1 MEAVYAR
8 RLNSDVD
15 AYVDAVFVGK
25 DVTTDDTGM
34 QSELQIDPNSWDEKF
49 RAQLIKTLVNIFFQ
63 FQTLISE
70 KQQFFVEIFF
80 QQKISGIWI

>member
-25 DVTTDDTGM
+25 DITTDDTGI
-34 QSELQIDPNSWDEKF
+34 QSEVQVSPNIWDEKV
-49 RAQLIKTLVNIFFQ
+49 RSRFFKRSDV
-63 FQTLISE
+63 IS
-70 KQQFFVEIFF
+70 
-80 QQKISGIWI
+80 